1 MTEYRKELREFYL
14 KEVPQGLN
22 QHRKDVGRVIFK
34 DIPREV
40 GTTVSSI
47 KEGFRETGQDYK
59 RFLTDKEL
67 RRSNLRD
74 VGNELRNVFRRENRT
89 DNSYNTGGRI
99 NMNSSFRPRQAP
111 MQRQA
116 ERLADQG
123 RYGDSMMVHMN
134 PTEVQVLNQMAPG
147 GLTRNPQ
154 TGQPEAF
161 AFLAPL
167 IASLAAKA
175 SAAGATGLIGGL
187 GKVASLGGA
196 LSPTAA
202 GALASGVTTTA
213 ATGSLEEG
221 IKSGLMS
228 GLIGKVGGDLIK
240 GLGDGASGATQ
251 QIADTSGAAG
261 GVSNVAQMSPVA
273 APPVD
278 QVSSS
283 VADLMG
289 GAEQAQNLNL
299 TSAPSPTISYGPDIV
314 DASGVGVASSLPSD
328 PVTSLRPDG
337 GMFSGIGEAVGDIG
351 IGDIAAP
358 MLQGAVTSDAIAM
371 YPGDGG
377 DMQEEEKDD
386 FYQEVRP
393 GDRGIQ
399 MPEMGYDAGRS
410 GEFDYFA
417 NPFQVI
423 PVAKTG
429 GHVKKFQTGG
439 QTDEPIQLTGL
450 RGFDQVTP
458 PPSFDFSSSNIY
470 GPAPVNQ
477 AETNLSTAGPAN
489 IASTTPVASPF
500 AGIGMFNFGR
510 GGRREFGP
518 SDAEM
523 FSYLVGRGGL
533 PANISNTAGNVAEF
547 TGTVETPDFTS
558 RVPGRFPRASY
569 EDLARQSMEDA
580 AFDARMN
587 ASAPTSQ
594 NKEFFGIN
602 PSTSLEDQQMARD
615 MAGEVFFG
623 NTAASPNQQLAPP
636 ITPEFNV
643 DSYMQ
648 DTMYSPAPTP
658 TRIPGLGDIG
668 MGQNFRF
675 MS

>member
-1 MTEYRKELREFYL
+1 MTEFREELRDFYL
-14 KEVPQGLN
+14 KEFPQGLN

-40 GTTVSSI
+40 GTTASSI
-47 KEGFRETGQDYK
+47 KEGFGEAGQDYK

-74 VGNELRNVFRRENRT
+74 VGNELRNIFRRENRT

-167 IASLAAKA
+167 IASMAAK
-175 SAAGATGLIGGL
+175 GAL
-187 GKVASLGGA
+187 GAKMASLATLGGTIT
-196 LSPTAA
+196 SPIAA
-202 GALASGVTTTA
+202 GALASGITTTA
-213 ATGSLEEG
+213 QTGSLEEG

-240 GLGDGASGATQ
+240 GLGDGVSGGTE
-251 QIADTSGAAG
+251 QIVKETAPVVDSSIAQGAGADQFMAPSGIT
-261 GVSNVAQMSPVA
+261 GVNVNNLPAQVNTNVADVVDPAMGPGGQTIYNPGGIDLSSPVA
-273 APPVD
+273 
-278 QVSSS
+278 
-283 VADLMG
+283 
-289 GAEQAQNLNL
+289 
-299 TSAPSPTISYGPDIV
+299 SPKPD
-314 DASGVGVASSLPSD
+314 A
-328 PVTSLRPDG
+328 
-337 GMFSGIGEAVGDIG
+337 GMFAGIGEAVGDMG
-351 IGDIAAP
+351 VGDVAAP
-358 MLQGAVTSDAIAM
+358 LLQGAVTSDAIAM

-386 FYQEVRP
+386 FYQEVRA

-417 NPFQVI
+417 NPFRVI

-523 FSYLVGRGGL
+523 FSYLTGRGGL
-533 PANISNTAGNVAEF
+533 PANISNAAGNVAEF

-587 ASAPTSQ
+587 TTAPAQTTYQTKVPYAFPGGMFNSANRPDLASS
-594 NKEFFGIN
+594 
-602 PSTSLEDQQMARD
+602 
-615 MAGEVFFG
+615 
-623 NTAASPNQQLAPP
+623 
-636 ITPEFNV
+636 EFNV
-643 DSYMQ
+643 DSYME

-658 TRIPGLGDIG
+658 TRIPGLGDMG
-668 MGQNFRF
+668 MGEDFRF

>member
-1 MTEYRKELREFYL
+1 
-14 KEVPQGLN
+14 
-22 QHRKDVGRVIFK
+22 
-34 DIPREV
+34 
-40 GTTVSSI
+40 
-47 KEGFRETGQDYK
+47 
-59 RFLTDKEL
+59 
-67 RRSNLRD
+67 
-74 VGNELRNVFRRENRT
+74 
-89 DNSYNTGGRI
+89 
-99 NMNSSFRPRQAP
+99 MNSSFRPRQAP

-161 AFLAPL
+161 ALLGSLLA
-167 IASLAAKA
+167 SMLAK
-175 SAAGATGLIGGL
+175 AGATAGATAAATGAATPALAKLGTALTLGTGSPLVAGALGSGVTTAIQTGDLMEGVKAGVIGGLTGKVAGDLIGGL
-187 GKVASLGGA
+187 AKGGA
-196 LSPTAA
+196 ESAA
-202 GALASGVTTTA
+202 PQIAQGGSDMVVSAPGQTLAD
-213 ATGSLEEG
+213 
-221 IKSGLMS
+221 
-228 GLIGKVGGDLIK
+228 VGGS
-240 GLGDGASGATQ
+240 GASQISAPIIDSAPAALPSGATFQ
-251 QIADTSGAAG
+251 GTDIVNPLMAS
-261 GVSNVAQMSPVA
+261 
-273 APPVD
+273 AP
-278 QVSSS
+278 QS
-283 VADLMG
+283 VAPE
-289 GAEQAQNLNL
+289 A
-299 TSAPSPTISYGPDIV
+299 
-314 DASGVGVASSLPSD
+314 
-328 PVTSLRPDG
+328 G
-337 GMFSGIGEAVGDIG
+337 GMFANLGETFGDMN
-351 IGDIAAP
+351 IGDIAGPTIA
-358 MLQGAVTSDAIAM
+358 GFVGDDAIAM

-377 DMQEEEKDD
+377 DMEEEEKED

-439 QTDEPIQLTGL
+439 QTDEPIQLTGI

-510 GGRREFGP
+510 GGRREYGP

-533 PANISNTAGNVAEF
+533 PANVPSGSGAGVPEF
-547 TGTVETPDFTS
+547 VGTVETPDFTS

-569 EDLARQSMEDA
+569 EDLARESMEDA

-587 ASAPTSQ
+587 TTAPSQTTYQTKVPYAFPGGMFNSANRPDLASS
-594 NKEFFGIN
+594 
-602 PSTSLEDQQMARD
+602 
-615 MAGEVFFG
+615 
-623 NTAASPNQQLAPP
+623 
-636 ITPEFNV
+636 EFNV
-643 DSYMQ
+643 DSYME

-658 TRIPGLGDIG
+658 TRIPGLGDMG
-668 MGQNFRF
+668 MGQDFRF

>member
-1 MTEYRKELREFYL
+1 
-14 KEVPQGLN
+14 
-22 QHRKDVGRVIFK
+22 
-34 DIPREV
+34 
-40 GTTVSSI
+40 
-47 KEGFRETGQDYK
+47 
-59 RFLTDKEL
+59 
-67 RRSNLRD
+67 
-74 VGNELRNVFRRENRT
+74 
-89 DNSYNTGGRI
+89 
-99 NMNSSFRPRQAP
+99 

-116 ERLADQG
+116 QRLADQG

-134 PTEVQVLNQMAPG
+134 PTEVQVLNQMAPN

-161 AFLAPL
+161 ALLGSLLA
-167 IASLAAKA
+167 SMLAK
-175 SAAGATGLIGGL
+175 AGATAGATAAATGAATPALAKLGTALTLGTGAPVVAGAVGSGLTTAIQTGDLMEGVKAGVIGGLTGKVAGDLIGGL
-187 GKVASLGGA
+187 AK
-196 LSPTAA
+196 
-202 GALASGVTTTA
+202 
-213 ATGSLEEG
+213 
-221 IKSGLMS
+221 
-228 GLIGKVGGDLIK
+228 
-240 GLGDGASGATQ
+240 
-251 QIADTSGAAG
+251 
-261 GVSNVAQMSPVA
+261 
-273 APPVD
+273 
-278 QVSSS
+278 
-283 VADLMG
+283 G
-289 GAEQAQNLNL
+289 GAEAATPQIAQGGSDMVVAPPGQSLADVGGSGASQI
-299 TSAPSPTISYGPDIV
+299 SAPIIDAAPAVQPNIGDFNPITGAQWSGPGMASAPT
-314 DASGVGVASSLPSD
+314 VAPEA
-328 PVTSLRPDG
+328 G
-337 GMFSGIGEAVGDIG
+337 GMFANLGETFGDMNVGDIAG
-351 IGDIAAP
+351 PTIAGFVGD
-358 MLQGAVTSDAIAM
+358 DAIAM

-377 DMQEEEKDD
+377 DMEEEEKDD

-399 MPEMGYDAGRS
+399 MPEMGYDAGAG

-429 GHVKKFQTGG
+429 GHVRKFQTGG

-518 SDAEM
+518 SDSEL
-523 FSYLVGRGGL
+523 FSYLTGRGGL
-533 PANISNTAGNVAEF
+533 PANLPANMGAGNVAEF
-547 TGTVETPDFTS
+547 IGTVETPDFAS

-587 ASAPTSQ
+587 ASAPAQ
-594 NKEFFGIN
+594 NNGMQSLREMFGTADKPRRGGMGGRN
-602 PSTSLEDQQMARD
+602 PDFVEPVSTEIPQMPSVN
-615 MAGEVFFG
+615 MAEL
-623 NTAASPNQQLAPP
+623 SPYSGMPSIGMGVGQMEGLQD
-636 ITPEFNV
+636 FNV

-648 DTMYSPAPTP
+648 DTMYSPSPTP
-658 TRIPGLGDIG
+658 TRIPGYSSMG
-668 MGQNFRF
+668 MGQDFRF

>member
-1 MTEYRKELREFYL
+1 
-14 KEVPQGLN
+14 
-22 QHRKDVGRVIFK
+22 
-34 DIPREV
+34 
-40 GTTVSSI
+40 
-47 KEGFRETGQDYK
+47 
-59 RFLTDKEL
+59 
-67 RRSNLRD
+67 
-74 VGNELRNVFRRENRT
+74 
-89 DNSYNTGGRI
+89 
-99 NMNSSFRPRQAP
+99 MNSSFRPRQAP

-161 AFLAPL
+161 ALLGSLLA
-167 IASLAAKA
+167 SMLAK
-175 SAAGATGLIGGL
+175 AGATAGATAAATGAATPALAKLGTALTLGTGSPLVAGALGSGVTTAIQTGDLMEGVKAGVIGGLTGKVAGDLIGGL
-187 GKVASLGGA
+187 AKGGA
-196 LSPTAA
+196 EAA
-202 GALASGVTTTA
+202 APQIAQGGSDIVVSAPGQTLAD
-213 ATGSLEEG
+213 
-221 IKSGLMS
+221 
-228 GLIGKVGGDLIK
+228 VGGS
-240 GLGDGASGATQ
+240 GASQISAPIIDSAPAALPSGATFQ
-251 QIADTSGAAG
+251 GTDIVNPLMAS
-261 GVSNVAQMSPVA
+261 
-273 APPVD
+273 AP
-278 QVSSS
+278 QS
-283 VADLMG
+283 VAPE
-289 GAEQAQNLNL
+289 A
-299 TSAPSPTISYGPDIV
+299 
-314 DASGVGVASSLPSD
+314 
-328 PVTSLRPDG
+328 G
-337 GMFSGIGEAVGDIG
+337 GMFANLGETFGDMN
-351 IGDIAAP
+351 IGDIAGPTIA
-358 MLQGAVTSDAIAM
+358 GFVGDDAIAM

-377 DMQEEEKDD
+377 DMQEEEKED
-386 FYQEVRP
+386 FYQEVRA

-477 AETNLSTAGPAN
+477 TETNLSTAGPAN

-510 GGRREFGP
+510 GGRREYGP

-533 PANISNTAGNVAEF
+533 PANVPSGSGARVPEF
-547 TGTVETPDFTS
+547 VGTVETPDFTS

-569 EDLARQSMEDA
+569 EDLAKQSMEDA

-587 ASAPTSQ
+587 ASAPASQ
-594 NKEFFGIN
+594 NKGFFGLN

-623 NTAASPNQQLAPP
+623 NTAASPNQQLAPS

-648 DTMYSPAPTP
+648 DTMYSSAPTP
-658 TRIPGLGDIG
+658 TRIPGLGDMG
-668 MGQNFRF
+668 MGQDFRF

>member
-22 QHRKDVGRVIFK
+22 QYRKDIGRVIFK
-34 DIPREV
+34 DIPKEV
-40 GTTVSSI
+40 GTTASSI
-47 KEGFRETGQDYK
+47 KEGFREAGQDYK

-74 VGNELRNVFRRENRT
+74 VGNELRNIFRRENRT

-161 AFLAPL
+161 AFLVPL
-167 IASLAAKA
+167 LASMASKA
-175 SAAGATGLIGGL
+175 GILGTTGLL
-187 GKVASLGGA
+187 AKPVV
-196 LSPTAA
+196 A
-202 GALASGVTTTA
+202 GALASGITTTA
-213 ATGSLEEG
+213 QTGSLEEG

-251 QIADTSGAAG
+251 QIADTSSAAGGAGAAG
-261 GVSNVAQMSPVA
+261 DTLASTLQS
-273 APPVD
+273 APPTPPVE
-278 QVSSS
+278 SALTTTAPIES
-283 VADLMG
+283 VGQITPSADPSQAFADIGSTPGSGLG
-289 GAEQAQNLNL
+289 GMTNL
-299 TSAPSPTISYGPDIV
+299 SATATPET
-314 DASGVGVASSLPSD
+314 
-328 PVTSLRPDG
+328 G
-337 GMFSGIGEAVGDIG
+337 GMFSGIGEAVGDMG
-351 IGDIAAP
+351 IGDIATP

-377 DMQEEEKDD
+377 DMEEEEKDD
-386 FYQEVRP
+386 FYQEVRA

-417 NPFQVI
+417 NPFRVI

-523 FSYLVGRGGL
+523 FSYLTGRGGL
-533 PANISNTAGNVAEF
+533 PANVPSGSGAGVPEF
-547 TGTVETPDFTS
+547 VGTVETPDFTS
-558 RVPGRFPRASY
+558 RVPGRLPRASY

-587 ASAPTSQ
+587 TTAPAQTTYQTKVPYAFPGGMFNSANRPDLASS
-594 NKEFFGIN
+594 
-602 PSTSLEDQQMARD
+602 
-615 MAGEVFFG
+615 
-623 NTAASPNQQLAPP
+623 
-636 ITPEFNV
+636 EFNV
-643 DSYMQ
+643 DSYME

-658 TRIPGLGDIG
+658 TRIPGLSDMG
-668 MGQNFRF
+668 MGEDFRF

>member
-1 MTEYRKELREFYL
+1 
-14 KEVPQGLN
+14 
-22 QHRKDVGRVIFK
+22 
-34 DIPREV
+34 
-40 GTTVSSI
+40 
-47 KEGFRETGQDYK
+47 
-59 RFLTDKEL
+59 
-67 RRSNLRD
+67 
-74 VGNELRNVFRRENRT
+74 
-89 DNSYNTGGRI
+89 
-99 NMNSSFRPRQAP
+99 MNSSFRPRQAP

-116 ERLADQG
+116 QRLADQG

-167 IASLAAKA
+167 IASMAAK
-175 SAAGATGLIGGL
+175 GAL
-187 GKVASLGGA
+187 GAKMASLATLGGTIT
-196 LSPTAA
+196 SPIAA
-202 GALASGVTTTA
+202 GALASGITTTA
-213 ATGSLEEG
+213 QTGSLEEG

-261 GVSNVAQMSPVA
+261 SAGGAGAAGDTLASTLQSAPPTPPINAASA
-273 APPVD
+273 APPSFV
-278 QVSSS
+278 QEGLQQQF
-283 VADLMG
+283 ADV
-289 GAEQAQNLNL
+289 
-299 TSAPSPTISYGPDIV
+299 PTQSM
-314 DASGVGVASSLPSD
+314 AA
-328 PVTSLRPDG
+328 VTPETG
-337 GMFSGIGEAVGDIG
+337 GMFSGIGEAVGDMG
-351 IGDIAAP
+351 IGDIATP

-386 FYQEVRP
+386 FYQEVRA

-500 AGIGMFNFGR
+500 AGIGMFNFGS
-510 GGRREFGP
+510 GGRREYGP
-518 SDAEM
+518 TDAEM
-523 FSYLVGRGGL
+523 FSYLTGRGGL
-533 PANISNTAGNVAEF
+533 PANLPANMGAGNVAEF
-547 TGTVETPDFTS
+547 IGGVETPDFAS

-569 EDLARQSMEDA
+569 EDLAMQSMESQAGLGTGMEAGMPAETFKPFSYRQQSPQNDGMQSLRE
-580 AFDARMN
+580 AFGTADKPRRG
-587 ASAPTSQ
+587 
-594 NKEFFGIN
+594 GIGGRN
-602 PSTSLEDQQMARD
+602 PDFVEPVSTEIPQMPSVN
-615 MAGEVFFG
+615 MAE
-623 NTAASPNQQLAPP
+623 L
-636 ITPEFNV
+636 TPYSGMPSIGMGGAQMGGLQDFNV

-648 DTMYSPAPTP
+648 DTMYSPSPTP
-658 TRIPGLGDIG
+658 TRIPGYGSMG
-668 MGQNFRF
+668 MGQDFRF
-675 MS
+675 MT

>member
-1 MTEYRKELREFYL
+1 
-14 KEVPQGLN
+14 
-22 QHRKDVGRVIFK
+22 
-34 DIPREV
+34 
-40 GTTVSSI
+40 
-47 KEGFRETGQDYK
+47 
-59 RFLTDKEL
+59 
-67 RRSNLRD
+67 
-74 VGNELRNVFRRENRT
+74 
-89 DNSYNTGGRI
+89 
-99 NMNSSFRPRQAP
+99 MNSSFRPRQAP

-116 ERLADQG
+116 ERLANQG

-161 AFLAPL
+161 ALLGSLLA
-167 IASLAAKA
+167 SMLAK
-175 SAAGATGLIGGL
+175 AGATAGATAAATGAATPALAKIGSALTLGTGSPLVAGALGSGVTTAIQTGDLMEGVKAGVIGGLTGKVAGDLIGGL
-187 GKVASLGGA
+187 AKGGA
-196 LSPTAA
+196 ETAA
-202 GALASGVTTTA
+202 PQIAQGGSDMVVADPGQTLADVSGSGASQISAPIIDSAPA
-213 ATGSLEEG
+213 ALP
-221 IKSGLMS
+221 
-228 GLIGKVGGDLIK
+228 
-240 GLGDGASGATQ
+240 SGATFQ
-251 QIADTSGAAG
+251 GTDIVNPLMAS
-261 GVSNVAQMSPVA
+261 
-273 APPVD
+273 AP
-278 QVSSS
+278 QS
-283 VADLMG
+283 VAPE
-289 GAEQAQNLNL
+289 A
-299 TSAPSPTISYGPDIV
+299 
-314 DASGVGVASSLPSD
+314 
-328 PVTSLRPDG
+328 G
-337 GMFSGIGEAVGDIG
+337 GMFANLGETFGDMNVGDIAG
-351 IGDIAAP
+351 PTIAGFVGD
-358 MLQGAVTSDAIAM
+358 DAIAM

-377 DMQEEEKDD
+377 DMQEEEKED
-386 FYQEVRP
+386 FYQEVRA

-399 MPEMGYDAGRS
+399 MPEMGYDAGRG

-417 NPFQVI
+417 NPFRVI

-477 AETNLSTAGPAN
+477 TETNLSTAGPAN

-533 PANISNTAGNVAEF
+533 PANISNSAGNVAEF

-587 ASAPTSQ
+587 TTAPAQTTYQTKVPYAFPGGMFNSANRPDLASS
-594 NKEFFGIN
+594 
-602 PSTSLEDQQMARD
+602 
-615 MAGEVFFG
+615 
-623 NTAASPNQQLAPP
+623 
-636 ITPEFNV
+636 EFNV
-643 DSYMQ
+643 DSYME

-658 TRIPGLGDIG
+658 TRIPGLGDMG
-668 MGQNFRF
+668 MGEDFRF

>member
-1 MTEYRKELREFYL
+1 
-14 KEVPQGLN
+14 
-22 QHRKDVGRVIFK
+22 
-34 DIPREV
+34 
-40 GTTVSSI
+40 
-47 KEGFRETGQDYK
+47 
-59 RFLTDKEL
+59 
-67 RRSNLRD
+67 
-74 VGNELRNVFRRENRT
+74 
-89 DNSYNTGGRI
+89 
-99 NMNSSFRPRQAP
+99 MNSSFRPRQAP

-116 ERLADQG
+116 ERLANQG

-134 PTEVQVLNQMAPG
+134 PTEVHELNQMAPG

-161 AFLAPL
+161 ALLASLLASMAAKGALGTKLATLATLGGKVSPL
-167 IASLAAKA
+167 VSGAIASGATTAAQTGDLLEGVKAGVIGGLTGKVAGDLIGGLAKGGTEAVQQA
-175 SAAGATGLIGGL
+175 GQDAAGAGGAGATGDTL
-187 GKVASLGGA
+187 AATRQSA
-196 LSPTAA
+196 PPTPPIDPSSAVPA
-202 GALASGVTTTA
+202 GATFQGTDIVNPLMASA
-213 ATGSLEEG
+213 PP
-221 IKSGLMS
+221 
-228 GLIGKVGGDLIK
+228 
-240 GLGDGASGATQ
+240 
-251 QIADTSGAAG
+251 
-261 GVSNVAQMSPVA
+261 PVA
-273 APPVD
+273 
-278 QVSSS
+278 
-283 VADLMG
+283 
-289 GAEQAQNLNL
+289 
-299 TSAPSPTISYGPDIV
+299 
-314 DASGVGVASSLPSD
+314 DA
-328 PVTSLRPDG
+328 G
-337 GMFSGIGEAVGDIG
+337 GMFAGAGDALGNIGMTDVVGPTIAGFVGD
-351 IGDIAAP
+351 
-358 MLQGAVTSDAIAM
+358 DAIAM

-377 DMQEEEKDD
+377 DMQEEEKED

-450 RGFDQVTP
+450 RGFDQITP

-470 GPAPVNQ
+470 GPAPVSQ
-477 AETNLSTAGPAN
+477 ANTNLSTAGPAN

-518 SDAEM
+518 SDSEL
-523 FSYLVGRGGL
+523 FSYLTGRGGM
-533 PANISNTAGNVAEF
+533 PANLSNLAGNVAEF
-547 TGTVETPDFTS
+547 TGTVETPDFSS

-587 ASAPTSQ
+587 ASSPAQNVGGNVFNAPVGMGGNQMT
-594 NKEFFGIN
+594 G
-602 PSTSLEDQQMARD
+602 LED
-615 MAGEVFFG
+615 
-623 NTAASPNQQLAPP
+623 
-636 ITPEFNV
+636 FNV
-643 DSYMQ
+643 DSYME

-658 TRIPGLGDIG
+658 TRIPGLGDMG

>member
-22 QHRKDVGRVIFK
+22 QYRKDIGRVIFK
-34 DIPREV
+34 DIPKEV
-40 GTTVSSI
+40 GRTASSI

-116 ERLADQG
+116 ERLANQG

-161 AFLAPL
+161 ALLGSLLA
-167 IASLAAKA
+167 SMLAK
-175 SAAGATGLIGGL
+175 AGATAGATAAATGAATPALAKLGTALTLGTGSPLVAGALGSGVTTAIQTGDLMEGVKAGVIGGLTGKVAGDLIGGL
-187 GKVASLGGA
+187 AKGG
-196 LSPTAA
+196 TETVQQA
-202 GALASGVTTTA
+202 GQ
-213 ATGSLEEG
+213 
-221 IKSGLMS
+221 
-228 GLIGKVGGDLIK
+228 GG
-240 GLGDGASGATQ
+240 
-251 QIADTSGAAG
+251 SGAAG
-261 GVSNVAQMSPVA
+261 EVIA
-273 APPVD
+273 
-278 QVSSS
+278 
-283 VADLMG
+283 
-289 GAEQAQNLNL
+289 
-299 TSAPSPTISYGPDIV
+299 
-314 DASGVGVASSLPSD
+314 DASGSAVDPLMGPGGTTVVPPNVNVPGTFQGTDVVNPLMASAPPPVAD
-328 PVTSLRPDG
+328 TG
-337 GMFSGIGEAVGDIG
+337 GMFANLGETFGDMN
-351 IGDIAAP
+351 IGDIAGPTIA
-358 MLQGAVTSDAIAM
+358 GFVGDDAIAM

-377 DMQEEEKDD
+377 DMQEEEKED
-386 FYQEVRP
+386 FYQEVRA

-399 MPEMGYDAGRS
+399 MPEMGYDAGRR

-500 AGIGMFNFGR
+500 AGIGMFNFGS

-533 PANISNTAGNVAEF
+533 PANISNAAGNVAEF

-587 ASAPTSQ
+587 TTAPAQTTYQTKVPYAFPGGMFNSANRPDLASS
-594 NKEFFGIN
+594 E
-602 PSTSLEDQQMARD
+602 L
-615 MAGEVFFG
+615 
-623 NTAASPNQQLAPP
+623 
-636 ITPEFNV
+636 NV
-643 DSYMQ
+643 DSYME

-658 TRIPGLGDIG
+658 TRIPGLGDMG
-668 MGQNFRF
+668 MGQDFRF

>member
-1 MTEYRKELREFYL
+1 MTDFREELRDFYL
-14 KEVPQGLN
+14 KEFPRELN
-22 QHRKDVGRVIFK
+22 QYRKDVGRVIFK
-34 DIPREV
+34 DIPKEV
-40 GTTVSSI
+40 GTTASSI

-116 ERLADQG
+116 ERLANQG

-134 PTEVQVLNQMAPG
+134 PTEVQVLNQMAPN

-161 AFLAPL
+161 ALLGSLLASML
-167 IASLAAKA
+167 AKA
-175 SAAGATGLIGGL
+175 GAAAGAAPALAKVGSALTLGTGSPLVAGALGSGVTTAIQTGDLMEGVKAGVIGGLTGKVAGDLIGGL
-187 GKVASLGGA
+187 AKGGTETVQQA
-196 LSPTAA
+196 GQGAA
-202 GALASGVTTTA
+202 G
-213 ATGSLEEG
+213 
-221 IKSGLMS
+221 
-228 GLIGKVGGDLIK
+228 
-240 GLGDGASGATQ
+240 
-251 QIADTSGAAG
+251 SGAAG
-261 GVSNVAQMSPVA
+261 EVIADAGTLPVPTEFTPNPGVFPGSGGTANIVA
-273 APPVD
+273 APDTVIP
-278 QVSSS
+278 
-283 VADLMG
+283 
-289 GAEQAQNLNL
+289 
-299 TSAPSPTISYGPDIV
+299 SAAPD
-314 DASGVGVASSLPSD
+314 
-328 PVTSLRPDG
+328 TG
-337 GMFSGIGEAVGDIG
+337 GMFANLGETFGDMNVGDIAG
-351 IGDIAAP
+351 PTIAGFVGD
-358 MLQGAVTSDAIAM
+358 DAIAM

-377 DMQEEEKDD
+377 DMEEEEKED

-399 MPEMGYDAGRS
+399 MPEMGYDAGAG

-429 GHVKKFQTGG
+429 GHVRKFQTGG
-439 QTDEPIQLTGL
+439 QTNEPIQLTGL

-470 GPAPVNQ
+470 GPAPVSQ
-477 AETNLSTAGPAN
+477 ANTNLSTASPAN

-500 AGIGMFNFGR
+500 AGIGMFNFGS
-510 GGRREFGP
+510 GGRREYGP
-518 SDAEM
+518 TDAEM
-523 FSYLVGRGGL
+523 FSYLTGRGGL
-533 PANISNTAGNVAEF
+533 PANLPANMGAGNVAEF
-547 TGTVETPDFTS
+547 IGGVETPDFSS

-569 EDLARQSMEDA
+569 EDLAKQSMENA

-587 ASAPTSQ
+587 ASAPASQ
-594 NKEFFGIN
+594 NKGFFGLN

-623 NTAASPNQQLAPP
+623 NTAVSPNQQLAPS

-658 TRIPGLGDIG
+658 TRIPGYGSMG
-668 MGQNFRF
+668 MGQDFRF